1 MKRAFLILLLLTLS
15 GFVPA
20 ATDEAAKA
28 SKEKQSYLQKTDREM
43 QDWTSKIKSLEER
56 SQTSGT
62 KTREELDRH
71 IKTVKDDLEAA
82 RKKIEELRRSSE
94 NAWGSLRKGLD
105 RTLDDVKRH
114 YQKAVSATPAV
125 PPPAK
130 K

>member
-1 MKRAFLILLLLTLS
+1 MKRAILILLLLAMS
-15 GFVPA
+15 GFAPA

-28 SKEKQSYLQKTDREM
+28 SKEKQSYLQKTDHEI
-43 QDWTSKIKSLEER
+43 QDWSSKINSLEER
-56 SQTSGT
+56 SQTNGS

-71 IKTVKDDLEAA
+71 MKVLKEDLETA
-82 RKKIEELRRSSE
+82 RKKIEEIRRSSE

-114 YQKAVSATPAV
+114 YQKAVSDTPAST
-125 PPPAK
+125 K

>member
-1 MKRAFLILLLLTLS
+1 MKRAFLILLLLAMS
-15 GFVPA
+15 GFALA

-28 SKEKQSYLQKTDREM
+28 SKEKQSYLQKTDHEI
-43 QDWTSKIKSLEER
+43 QDWSSKVKSLEEQ
-56 SQTSGT
+56 SQTSGS
-62 KTREELDRH
+62 KTRQELDRH

-94 NAWGSLRKGLD
+94 NAWESLRKGLD

-114 YQKAVSATPAV
+114 YQKAVSDTPA
-125 PPPAK
+125 AIK